1 MLCHLLV
8 EEEVSMTLGLKGSSC
23 TKLWDYLAGESDF
36 EVEHGKVEIF
46 QPILSPMKC
55 GKKL

>member
-1 MLCHLLV
+1 MPLASRRRSFNDAGV
-8 EEEVSMTLGLKGSSC
+8 ERVILHET
-23 TKLWDYLAGESDF
+23 LAGESDF